1 MEKITN
7 QFSSIEQVTSQYLNN
22 KTVNN
27 TSQSTD
33 VSFED
38 VLRQTALERETGLKF
53 SKHASMRLNER
64 DIILT
69 QNQSTR
75 LENGVDAAS
84 KKGINDS
91 LVLVDNLAF
100 IVNVPS
106 NIIPTVGTITIDPVN
121 INSQNILVQNKN
133 FKSFISIDQFKNDFN
148 NHPFYFIEFKTK
160 DEEIDQTH
168 IVWRQ

>member
-69 QNQSTR
+69 QNQRTR

-100 IVNVPS
+100 IVNVP
-106 NIIPTVGTITIDPVN
+106 NKTVVTAM
-121 INSQNILVQNKN
+121 
-133 FKSFISIDQFKNDFN
+133 
-148 NHPFYFIEFKTK
+148 
-160 DEEIDQTH
+160 DQTETNSNVFTN
-168 IVWRQ
+168 IDGAVIM

>member
-64 DIILT
+64 DITLT

-100 IVNVPS
+100 IVNVP
-106 NIIPTVGTITIDPVN
+106 NKTVVTAM
-121 INSQNILVQNKN
+121 
-133 FKSFISIDQFKNDFN
+133 
-148 NHPFYFIEFKTK
+148 
-160 DEEIDQTH
+160 DQTETNSNVFTN
-168 IVWRQ
+168 IDGAVIM

>member
-33 VSFED
+33 VSFEE

-64 DIILT
+64 DITLT

-100 IVNVPS
+100 IVNVP
-106 NIIPTVGTITIDPVN
+106 NKTVVTAM
-121 INSQNILVQNKN
+121 
-133 FKSFISIDQFKNDFN
+133 
-148 NHPFYFIEFKTK
+148 
-160 DEEIDQTH
+160 DQTETNSNVFTN
-168 IVWRQ
+168 IDGAVIM

>member
-27 TSQSTD
+27 TFQSTD

-100 IVNVPS
+100 IVNVP
-106 NIIPTVGTITIDPVN
+106 NKTVVTAM
-121 INSQNILVQNKN
+121 
-133 FKSFISIDQFKNDFN
+133 
-148 NHPFYFIEFKTK
+148 
-160 DEEIDQTH
+160 DQTETNSNVFTN
-168 IVWRQ
+168 IDGAVIM

>member
-33 VSFED
+33 VFFED

-100 IVNVPS
+100 IVNVP
-106 NIIPTVGTITIDPVN
+106 NKTVVTAM
-121 INSQNILVQNKN
+121 
-133 FKSFISIDQFKNDFN
+133 
-148 NHPFYFIEFKTK
+148 
-160 DEEIDQTH
+160 DQTETNSNVFTN
-168 IVWRQ
+168 IDGAVIM

>member
-27 TSQSTD
+27 TSQSAD

-100 IVNVPS
+100 IVNVP
-106 NIIPTVGTITIDPVN
+106 NKTVVTAM
-121 INSQNILVQNKN
+121 
-133 FKSFISIDQFKNDFN
+133 
-148 NHPFYFIEFKTK
+148 
-160 DEEIDQTH
+160 DQTETNSNVFTN
-168 IVWRQ
+168 IDGAVIM

>member
-7 QFSSIEQVTSQYLNN
+7 QFSSIEQVTSQYLSN

-27 TSQSTD
+27 TSQNTD

-100 IVNVPS
+100 IVNVP
-106 NIIPTVGTITIDPVN
+106 NKTVVTAM
-121 INSQNILVQNKN
+121 
-133 FKSFISIDQFKNDFN
+133 
-148 NHPFYFIEFKTK
+148 
-160 DEEIDQTH
+160 DQTETNSNVFTN
-168 IVWRQ
+168 IDGAVIM